1 MFWFFLELW
10 FFHSWAVKMCRRPW
24 GRSPC
29 RRTEK
34 RSSRRP
40 NRLLTQQ
47 VRNTLA
53 LLLDSTNFRLILPEQ
68 DHDFLLSG
76 CWINEMLLFLFFQA
90 SFWTVL
96 VITPSPRWRILLTW
110 WMKME
115 TVWWKTSLLAGKV
128 TQNCSDVSSLSSIQ
142 TGQLK
147 MLWKMQTRKMSSL
160 AAGPETAACFHATL
174 NGANMFWLVL
184 TGYGSIFFPGE
195 VNVTGLNLDEI
206 VHFRRKEV
214 IVYPD
219 DKNKPVEGEGLNR
232 WATGEQVKSAT
243 VTQNICDGW
252 LVVGLS
258 VG

>member
-1 MFWFFLELW
+1 MSASLGEESLQED
-10 FFHSWAVKMCRRPW
+10 R
-24 GRSPC
+24 
-29 RRTEK
+29 EEEQQE
-34 RSSRRP
+34 
-40 NRLLTQQ
+40 TQQ
-47 VRNTLA
+47 APHPAGQKHFGTPVRLHKLKTYFTRTIILRGQSIN
-53 LLLDSTNFRLILPEQ
+53 LLK

-128 TQNCSDVSSLSSIQ
+128 TQNCSDVSALSSIE

-147 MLWKMQTRKMSSL
+147 MLWKMQTRKMSSS